1 MKTDVNFADILQ
13 SELTNVLM
21 CFNSLNP
28 EIDIGQVEGGF
39 MMGLGCHLLEDSK
52 FDPRTGVLLT
62 DGTWVRVKQ
71 FFLKLHLENWKLYL
85 KILKANS

>member
-1 MKTDVNFADILQ
+1 
-13 SELTNVLM
+13 M

-28 EIDIGQVEGGF
+28 EIDIGQVEGGY

-71 FFLKLHLENWKLYL
+71 
-85 KILKANS
+85 IL